1 MIPVA
6 FRLPSSCL
14 WPENYRNDALN
25 PLYMRVFQ
33 TYFCTDLVCLTAWL
47 NWKSAHHLVAI
58 VGLEGR
64 QFQNQDPD
72 LEILIC
78 AHPAPVCVEKRY
90 ALCHLLHG
98 GAFIHIAQERI
109 SGSARGLRDR
119 RLIALPII
127 NLISSRDFRSLDKQR
142 LVDGTEAE
150 NDQIL
155 SQDYRWVE
163 GT

>member
-1 MIPVA
+1 M
-6 FRLPSSCL
+6 
-14 WPENYRNDALN
+14 
-25 PLYMRVFQ
+25 
-33 TYFCTDLVCLTAWL
+33 
-47 NWKSAHHLVAI
+47 
-58 VGLEGR
+58 
-64 QFQNQDPD
+64 
-72 LEILIC
+72 
-78 AHPAPVCVEKRY
+78 CVEKRY

-119 RLIALPII
+119 RLITLPII
-127 NLISSRDFRSLDKQR
+127 NWISSRDFRSLDKQR